1 MVTEVGRVSLLRR
14 YPVKSLSGEDR
25 DELYVDARGVAAD
38 RLWAV
43 TDPDG
48 KLGSG
53 KSSRRFR
60 KMDGLLELAATYDGD
75 VPVIAM
81 PDGTTVRGDDP
92 AMHDAL
98 SAHVG
103 RSVRLAREDGV
114 PHFDDGPVH
123 LVTTSALAAVTT
135 AHGSP
140 VDVRHFRP
148 NVVLDTGSE
157 PGFPEDGWL
166 GRRLTLGDV
175 ELEVVAPMPRCVMVT
190 MPQIGV
196 AGERH
201 LLQTVTDAH
210 DTDFGILAEVR
221 RPGLLTVGTPVT
233 LGTPAHLT

>member
-14 YPVKSLSGEDR
+14 YPVKSLSGEDL
-25 DELYVDARGVAAD
+25 DEVYVDARGVAAD

-43 TDPDG
+43 VDPDG

-60 KMDGLLELAATYDGD
+60 QMHGLLELAATYDGE

-81 PDGTTVRGDDP
+81 PDGSTVRGDDP
-92 AMHDAL
+92 AVHDAL
-98 SAHVG
+98 SAYVG
-103 RSVRLAREDGV
+103 RSVRLAHEDGV

-123 LVTTSALAAVTT
+123 VVTTSALAAVTE
-135 AHGSP
+135 AHGSA

-148 NVVLDTGSE
+148 NVVLDTGPD
-157 PGFPEDGWL
+157 PGFPEDQWL

-190 MPQIGV
+190 MPQVGV
-196 AGERH
+196 AGEKD
-201 LLQTVTDAH
+201 LLHTVTDTH
-210 DTDFGILAEVR
+210 DTDFGVLAEVR
-221 RPGLLTVGTPVT
+221 RPGRLT